1 MIQNAI
7 VTERSGKN
15 KSSEKDINPLFKGVL
30 KSKKK
35 LSQSVLRDERNDM
48 VPTFGVLESVGDSN
62 RGLLNKN

>member
-35 LSQSVLRDERNDM
+35 LS
-48 VPTFGVLESVGDSN
+48 
-62 RGLLNKN
+62 